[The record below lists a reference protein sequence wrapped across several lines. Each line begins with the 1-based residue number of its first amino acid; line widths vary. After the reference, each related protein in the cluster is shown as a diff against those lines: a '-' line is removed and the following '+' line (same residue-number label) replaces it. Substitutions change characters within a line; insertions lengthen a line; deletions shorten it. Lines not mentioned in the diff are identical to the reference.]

1 MLGKT
6 ITGVTKDTIRFT
18 KPVGGILVVT
28 NQEVKDLNGA
38 TAGVSNEQIGISL
51 ESGQEQIKMIQPKLS
66 LLELAVMSTVG
77 EGFILTSDKDAT
89 SGQPTK
95 TALFVPIAPGTLVF
109 GDTAELVVSLEGLK
123 SAKSYEVYGVELPGS
138 TSIFYQYS
146 HVKVLAGRRTEQLS
160 VTAAD
165 LVSVSSLA
173 AVQKMDMVKVT
184 AEDGDRVTARNHKYE
199 AAEIALLIS
208 QTNDLVFGGV
218 LNHGPNFKSMV
229 LPVDMVD
236 QIDLESDGT
245 ELDIILR
252 KPTSL

>member
-6 ITGVTKDTIRFT
+6 ITGVVKDTIRFT

-28 NQEVKDLNGA
+28 NQEVNGLNGA
-38 TAGVSNEQIGISL
+38 TTGVSNEQIGISL
-51 ESGQEQIKMIQPKLS
+51 ESGQEQIKMIQPKLG

-77 EGFILTSDKDAT
+77 EGFIQTSDKDAT

-95 TALFVPIAPGTLVF
+95 TALFIPIAPGTLVF
-109 GDTAELVVSLEGLK
+109 GDSAELVVSLEGLK
-123 SAKSYEVYGVELPGS
+123 STKSYEVYGVELPGA
-138 TSIFYQYS
+138 TREFYQYS
-146 HVKVLAGRRTEQLS
+146 HVKVLAGRRTEQLT

-165 LVSVSSLA
+165 LVSISSLA
-173 AVQKMDMVKVT
+173 AVQKMDLVKLT
-184 AEDGDRVTARNHKYE
+184 TDGENIVGSRNHKFE
-199 AAEIALLIS
+199 NAEIALLIA

-218 LNHGPNFKSMV
+218 VNHGPNFKSLV
-229 LPVDMVD
+229 LPIDLVD
-236 QIDLESDGT
+236 QIDLETDGT